1 MSGTKEKLKTMSVM
15 KSQKKKKKS
24 LEPGVGE
31 MSYFL
36 KKNRRLFS
44 MSSEYSGDK
53 LCTSLTEEEFR
64 IR

>member
-15 KSQKKKKKS
+15 KSQKKKKS